1 MNSKVRRLLQVLSL
15 VVVIVIAPA
24 CSGQPTPLAQ
34 PQGDFAIAL
43 PRIVIDIDKDGVP
56 SVGGISA
63 DVLKTITFGYF
74 DPSILRVP
82 QVYVDWFTRTNVQH
96 FEVVY
101 KDDGLYLFVNGKPLP
116 HIGWSSES
124 FDNTGQVVEM
134 VNKTGMMNPAYVSMI
149 KLALPF
155 VQRIGANVAFRFPR
169 ADSATEIP
177 FADPSAMTAA
187 ATASTVSTVAT
198 ARVNIVYGSNGVPSI
213 MNVSSRDLGNAI
225 GYDLS
230 IMELT
235 PAMLDQVKT
244 TGIQHITL
252 HSTKDGVLVWV
263 NDKPLPNVSW
273 TPDNLKNGVDVFS
286 QLYNPVDPQLM
297 KALEQLVPAL
307 SQTDVEVVLKF
318 PVADGVQPIPVPKP

>member
-1 MNSKVRRLLQVLSL
+1 MISKVRLLKFLPLLLVL
-15 VVVIVIAPA
+15 VIAPA
-24 CSGQPTPLAQ
+24 CTGQPTPLAQ

-56 SVGGISA
+56 SVGGVSA
-63 DVLKTITFGYF
+63 DVLRTVTFGYF

-82 QVYVDWFTRTNVQH
+82 QVYVDWFTRTGLQH

-101 KDDGLYLFVNGKPLP
+101 KDDGLYLFTNGKPLP

-155 VQRIGANVAFRFPR
+155 VQRIGVNVAFRFPVQQG
-169 ADSATEIP
+169 AAEIP
-177 FADPSAMTAA
+177 FADPSSMQAT

-198 ARVNIVYGSNGVPSI
+198 ARVNLIYGSDGVPSI
-213 MNVSSRDLGNAI
+213 MNVSSRDLGKAI

-230 IMELT
+230 LLELT
-235 PAMLDQVKT
+235 PAMLDQVKS

-252 HSTKDGVLVWV
+252 HSTKDGVLLWV

-297 KALEQLVPAL
+297 KALEQLVPSL
-307 SQTDVEVVLKF
+307 SQTDVEVVLHF
-318 PVADGVQPIPVPKP
+318 PVAEGVQPIPVPKP